1 MKPIFEH
8 NGLVTWSTEEI
19 ETRRMVLSYF
29 VRNIKAALL
38 SLNHGW
44 RFAECETPVLMPI
57 KAINAAYS
65 HDDYYTVMD
74 GLALRP
80 ETTYGS
86 YEVARKMLA
95 EKAKLPLCVYQ
106 VGKSFRR
113 EQDKSLANMR
123 LKEFWQLEFQCIYST
138 TTANDYQA
146 SMLPKLQA
154 IFERLIRNCSIVE
167 SDRLPAYSL
176 KTMDIEHYGMEL
188 ASISLRTDFSDNV
201 KVLEIAIG
209 LDRVVSQHIRDI

>member
-8 NGLVTWSTEEI
+8 NGLVAWDSEEA

-29 VRNIKAALL
+29 VRNIKDALL
-38 SLNHGW
+38 SINYGW
-44 RFAECETPVLMPI
+44 RFAECETPVLMPVETI
-57 KAINAAYS
+57 SAAYS
-65 HDDYYTVMD
+65 PDDYYTVMD

-86 YEVARKMLA
+86 YEVARKILA
-95 EKAKLPLCVYQ
+95 EKAKMPLCVYQ

-123 LKEFWQLEFQCIYST
+123 LKEFYQLEFQCIYSA
-138 TTANDYQA
+138 TTANDYQSA
-146 SMLPKLQA
+146 MLPKLQA
-154 IFERLIRNCSIVE
+154 IFERLLGNCSIVE

-176 KTMDIEHYGMEL
+176 KTMDIESGGMEL
-188 ASISLRTDFSDNV
+188 ASVSLRTDFSDNAR
-201 KVLEIAIG
+201 VLEIAIG
-209 LDRVVSQHIRDI
+209 LDRVVSKHVR